1 MDDADLRAR
10 FNSIMTKGAKTNTY
24 KFALA
29 KFMLEYTDKFTESQ
43 LLNMAENHQSAT
55 VNYSDT
61 AMEFL
66 KYYWHQECKYHIRQ
80 NSDPNKLPYV
90 ISIIREEFDEHDAK
104 KSFSEI
110 SDEKKLRAANRI
122 QSRVFGKGQYSHV
135 VPRFQNLKNSQGDNI
150 FYNYDS
156 KHIMIT
162 PQTLLFFKNNKHC
175 LLKTVVLEW
184 SKFLEKRNNMP
195 MLISKIENDRAKRGA
210 LLKYKKMF
218 QTSFCKC
225 FYCES
230 GLDMKFI
237 HVDHFIPWSFIPED
251 EAWNLVLACNEC
263 NCKKSDSLAQKTYL
277 NSLISRNHEYGP
289 EIKDLGKSLQ
299 NLDAD
304 AKTEVNSTRTWE
316 SEILSRYKDCKNHGF
331 TLVQMP

>member
-43 LLNMAENHQSAT
+43 LLNMIENNQSAT
-55 VNYSDT
+55 VDYSDT

-66 KYYWHQECKYHIRQ
+66 KYYWHQECKYRIRQ
-80 NSDPNKLPYV
+80 NSDPTKPPNV
-90 ISIIREEFDEHDAK
+90 ISIIREEFDQNDAK

-110 SDEKKLRAANRI
+110 SDEQKLRAANRI
-122 QSRVFGKGQYSHV
+122 QSRVFGKGQNSQV
-135 VPRFQNLKNSQGDNI
+135 VPRFHNLKNSPKNNI

-156 KHIMIT
+156 KHMMIN
-162 PQTLLFFKNNKHC
+162 PQSLLFFKNNKHC

-195 MLISKIENDRAKRGA
+195 MLISKIENDKAKRGE

-230 GLDMKFI
+230 RLVKKFV

-277 NSLISRNHEYGP
+277 NSLIDRNHEYGS

-299 NLDAD
+299 NLDTD

-316 SEILSRYKDCKNHGF
+316 SEIFSRYKDCKNHGF

>member
-43 LLNMAENHQSAT
+43 LLNMADNNQSAT
-55 VNYSDT
+55 VDYSDT

-66 KYYWHQECKYHIRQ
+66 KYYWHQECKYRIRQ

-90 ISIIREEFDEHDAK
+90 ISIIREEFDEDDAK

-135 VPRFQNLKNSQGDNI
+135 VPRFQNLKNSQENDI

-156 KHIMIT
+156 KHMMIN
-162 PQTLLFFKNNKHC
+162 PQSL
-175 LLKTVVLEW
+175 TV
-184 SKFLEKRNNMP
+184 F
-195 MLISKIENDRAKRGA
+195 
-210 LLKYKKMF
+210 
-218 QTSFCKC
+218 
-225 FYCES
+225 
-230 GLDMKFI
+230 
-237 HVDHFIPWSFIPED
+237 
-251 EAWNLVLACNEC
+251 
-263 NCKKSDSLAQKTYL
+263 
-277 NSLISRNHEYGP
+277 
-289 EIKDLGKSLQ
+289 
-299 NLDAD
+299 
-304 AKTEVNSTRTWE
+304 
-316 SEILSRYKDCKNHGF
+316 
-331 TLVQMP
+331 